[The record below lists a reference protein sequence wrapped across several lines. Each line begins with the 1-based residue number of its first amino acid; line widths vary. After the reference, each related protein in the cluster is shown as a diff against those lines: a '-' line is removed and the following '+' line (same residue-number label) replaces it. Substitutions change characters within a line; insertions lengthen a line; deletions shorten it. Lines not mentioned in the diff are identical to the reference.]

1 MRDITLDN
9 AESSALTTGA
19 ETLAED
25 KDLAAIRD
33 AAALAELPPE
43 ERAAYERLWADV
55 AELLKSAKSN
65 NK

>member
-33 AAALAELPPE
+33 AAALAELPAE
-43 ERAAYERLWADV
+43 ERAACERPWSDV
-55 AELLKSAKSN
+55 AALLKKAGKEM
-65 NK
+65 K